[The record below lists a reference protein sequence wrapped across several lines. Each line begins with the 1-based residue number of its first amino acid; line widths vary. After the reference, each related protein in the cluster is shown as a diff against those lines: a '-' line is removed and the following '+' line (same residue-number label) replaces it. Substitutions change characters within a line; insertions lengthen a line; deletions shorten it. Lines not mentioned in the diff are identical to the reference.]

1 MASELEEIKRKQKSE
16 YCDLV
21 VKLYEAH
28 QRSLSVHQSATDLN
42 QRLDGKEIVSEVIS
56 SLKKSKNELS
66 KQVLKLD
73 QGHDTRSRHGSI
85 SSLSDIISS
94 PVMTAPPSPMFS
106 PVSSAFSGNGEDNYF
121 NV

>member
-1 MASELEEIKRKQKSE
+1 LASELEEIKRKQKSE

-28 QRSLSVHQSATDLN
+28 QRWLSVHQSATDLN
-42 QRLDGKEIVSEVIS
+42 LRLDGKEIVSEVIT

-73 QGHDTRSRHGSI
+73 QGYDTRSRHGSI
-85 SSLSDIISS
+85 SSLSEIMLS
-94 PVMTAPPSPMFS
+94 PVMTAPSSPMFS
-106 PVSSAFSGNGEDNYF
+106 PVSSSFSGNGEDNYF